1 MPGLGPSTGHAL
13 IDPRGPRFGAA
24 ATSLVLALV
33 LVTGSTWLLVA
44 QTVLF
49 ALGVAERSPYSV
61 LYRRYVRPRLGPPAE
76 LEDHRPP
83 RFAQTVGLGFALV
96 GLLGVALG
104 VEPLTLVAV
113 GAAFVAALLNAT
125 TGYCLG
131 CEVYLLLRRVTVHA
145 TRKEVSV

>member
-1 MPGLGPSTGHAL
+1 MPSSGLSRPGL

-24 ATSLVLALV
+24 VTTLVLALV
-33 LVTGSTWLLVA
+33 LVTGTTWLLAA
-44 QTVLF
+44 QAVLF

-61 LYRRYVRPRLGPPAE
+61 LFRSVVRPRLGPPAE

-83 RFAQTVGLGFALV
+83 RFAQAVGLGFALV
-96 GLLGVALG
+96 GLLGVAVG
-104 VEPLTLVAV
+104 TEPLTLLAV
-113 GAAFVAALLNAT
+113 GAAFVAAFLNAA

-131 CEVYLLLRRVTVHA
+131 CEVYLLLRRITVHS